1 MPASMPNAS
10 WWRLPLEHYQG
21 RLMRCAPGTH
31 AAAAAML
38 SDARVTP
45 AETRVIDLASGTGAF
60 LARLRDLGYRELAA
74 VELNVDGFNVDGVTP
89 QAVDLNSAFA
99 GDALPANAF
108 DLVSAIEIIEH
119 LDCPRAFLRS
129 VHGILRDGRYLLL
142 TTPNVASWLGRLR
155 FLLSGELRQFQR
167 HDYDYQRHI
176 SPTTQVQMR
185 LMFEEVGFELVAMR
199 TAGTF
204 FGPAKRAVVW
214 PIAALA
220 RVMWGRLADGDVVI
234 YLARKTQPRGHSAG
248 RDSFYF
254 RTTGA

>member
-1 MPASMPNAS
+1 MAKAT
-10 WWRLPLEHYQG
+10 WWRLPLEDYQG

-38 SDARVTP
+38 SDARVPP

-60 LARLRDLGYRELAA
+60 LARLRDLGYRDLAA

-89 QAVDLNSAFA
+89 QPVDLNAAFA

-119 LDCPRAFLRS
+119 LDCPRTFLRN
-129 VHGILRDGRYLLL
+129 VHGILRDGGHLLL
-142 TTPNVASWLGRLR
+142 TTPNVANWLGRLR
-155 FLLSGELRQFQR
+155 FLLSGELRQFRR

-176 SPTTQVQMR
+176 SPTTHVQMR
-185 LMFEEVGFELVAMR
+185 LMFEEVGFELVSMR

-204 FGPAKRAVVW
+204 FGPVKRAVVW
-214 PIAALA
+214 PIAAIS
-220 RVMWGRLADGDVVI
+220 RVMWGKLADGDVVI
-234 YLARKTQPRGHSAG
+234 YLAGKTQPRGDSAG